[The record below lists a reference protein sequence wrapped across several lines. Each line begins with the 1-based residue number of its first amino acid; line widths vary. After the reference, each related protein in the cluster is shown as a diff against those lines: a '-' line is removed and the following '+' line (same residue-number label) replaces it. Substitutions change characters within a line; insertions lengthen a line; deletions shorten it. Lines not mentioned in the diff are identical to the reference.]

1 MGGGFHTWNV
11 AIADILMM
19 GMTGLKEDSIRYV
32 SVLGGL
38 PSKGTG
44 RSWLAYQWPF
54 FFAAGW
60 CSVKC
65 VCSRGRVVIPADRSG

>member
-38 PSKGTG
+38 LSKGTG
-44 RSWLAYQWPF
+44 RSWLISGRFYG
-54 FFAAGW
+54 AG
-60 CSVKC
+60 CEVC
-65 VCSRGRVVIPADRSG
+65 VCVLAWKVVIPADRSVR